1 MRIKNLILSLSVPAL
16 LLAGNSL
23 YAQAPKLGHIN
34 TQELLAAMPESDSA
48 QAKLQRIAKEFQDQL
63 EQMQVEFNKKYQD
76 FTANQTTWSDL
87 IKTTKGS
94 ELEDM
99 QQRIQ
104 TFQNT
109 AETSLQEQRTKI
121 FKPVLDKANKGIT
134 DVGKENKFTY
144 IFDTS
149 SGIVLYQGAD
159 SQDILPLVKKKLGL
173 NE

>member
-1 MRIKNLILSLSVPAL
+1 MRIKNLIMGLSVPAL
-16 LLAGNSL
+16 LLTGNSL
-23 YAQAPKLGHIN
+23 HAQAPKLGHIN

-48 QAKLQRIAKEFQDQL
+48 QAKLQRVAKEFQDQL
-63 EQMQVEFNKKYQD
+63 EQMQVEFNKKYAD
-76 FTANQTTWSDL
+76 FNANQNTWSDL

-109 AETSLQEQRTKI
+109 AEQSLQEQRTKI
-121 FKPVLDKANKGIT
+121 FKPVLDKANKGIA
-134 DVGKENKFTY
+134 DVAKENKFTY
-144 IFDTS
+144 VFDVA
-149 SGIVLYQGAD
+149 SGVVLYEGTD

-173 NE
+173 ND